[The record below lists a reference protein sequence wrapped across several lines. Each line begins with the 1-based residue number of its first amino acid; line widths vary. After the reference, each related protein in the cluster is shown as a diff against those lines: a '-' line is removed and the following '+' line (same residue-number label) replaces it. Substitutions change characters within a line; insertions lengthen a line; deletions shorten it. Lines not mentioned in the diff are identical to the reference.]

1 MDQLNALIIED
12 NTKNLYVLAR
22 LLAERGISNTPV
34 TDPKHLEAT
43 LERIEKVD
51 IVFLDL
57 EMPGVTGYEVF
68 EQLKADQRFSGVPFV
83 ACTVHSGEM
92 NKAHD
97 SGFDGFIGKPLDP
110 DRFPE
115 QLTRILHG
123 ESVWERM

>member
-1 MDQLNALIIED
+1 MDQLNALIVED
-12 NTKNLYVLAR
+12 NVKNLQILAM
-22 LLAERGISNTPV
+22 LLSDQGISHTAV
-34 TDPKHLEAT
+34 TDPKHMEAA
-43 LERIEKVD
+43 LDAKID

-57 EMPGVTGYEVF
+57 EMPGLTGYEVM
-68 EQLKADQRFSGVPFV
+68 EQLKADGRFKGIPFV

-97 SGFDGFIGKPLDP
+97 LGFDSFIGKPLDP

-123 ESVWERM
+123 EGVWERM